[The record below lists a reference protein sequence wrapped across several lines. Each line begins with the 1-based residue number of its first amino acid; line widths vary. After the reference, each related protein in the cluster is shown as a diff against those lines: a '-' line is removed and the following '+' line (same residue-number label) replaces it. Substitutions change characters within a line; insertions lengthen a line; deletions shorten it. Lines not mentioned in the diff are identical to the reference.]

1 MADVEKQRL
10 AFATRL
16 NKVLDEKG
24 YAVRGRAQKIL
35 AETGLDISDRAI
47 NKWLKGESIPDHSNL
62 AVLSSLYHVSFD
74 WLATGHGEMDKR
86 SDIVDFTRDEPAR
99 DVIQRL
105 TTSGHDQ
112 SALRSIPFLNA
123 QAACGNGV
131 INGDY
136 PDVIGRYE
144 ISEEFLAR
152 LGLPITGEGLIL
164 IESDG
169 DSMMPSIPS
178 QTPLLVNT
186 KERDFT
192 ALVTGKVYVF
202 CADGEMLC
210 KRIYRNLDST
220 ITLKSDNT
228 EAYEDITVNREKFN
242 EFHILGRVKFAF
254 VEM

>member
-1 MADVEKQRL
+1 MNNVGERILKLRKEKKLSREAL
-10 AFATRL
+10 GA
-16 NKVLDEKG
+16 KVGVSKT
-24 YAVRGRAQKIL
+24 AVMNW
-35 AETGLDISDRAI
+35 ETGENSPKIEFI
-47 NKWLKGESIPDHSNL
+47 EGL
-62 AVLSSLYHVSFD
+62 AKYFGVSFD

-86 SDIVDFTRDEPAR
+86 SDIVDFSRDEPAR

-186 KERDFT
+186 KERDFA

-220 ITLKSDNT
+220 ITLKSDNS
-228 EAYEDITVNREKFN
+228 EMYDDMTVNREKFN

>member
-1 MADVEKQRL
+1 MNNVGERILKLRKEKKLSREAL
-10 AFATRL
+10 GA
-16 NKVLDEKG
+16 KVGVSKT
-24 YAVRGRAQKIL
+24 AVMNW
-35 AETGLDISDRAI
+35 ETGENSPKIEFI
-47 NKWLKGESIPDHSNL
+47 EGL
-62 AVLSSLYHVSFD
+62 AKYFGVSFD

-105 TTSGHDQ
+105 TTSGHDH
-112 SALRSIPFLNA
+112 SALISIPFLDA
-123 QAACGNGV
+123 QAACGPGV

-178 QTPLLVNT
+178 QTPLLVNI
-186 KERDFT
+186 KERDFA

-220 ITLKSDNT
+220 ITLKSDNS
-228 EAYEDITVNREKFN
+228 EMYDDMTVNREKFN